1 MSDSSGLMAGK
12 KGLVM
17 GVANDRSLAWAI
29 SRAVH
34 AQGAEL
40 AFTHQGDA
48 LLKRVKPLAEGIGSD
63 LVLPCDV
70 TDDASVDAVFAEL
83 KSKWGKLDFLV
94 HAIAYSDK
102 EELKGKYL
110 DTTPENFSRTM
121 LISCYSFTAICQRA
135 QELMADGGSLVTLTY
150 AGSERVMPHYNVM
163 GVAKAALEASVRYL
177 AEDLGGQGIRVN
189 AISAGPMKTL
199 AASGIGDFRYILKWN
214 EYNSPLRRNVTGDD
228 VGGAGLYLL
237 SDLSSGVTGETH
249 HVDCGYNIVGMKAI
263 DAPDMTVSDGSEAA

>member
-40 AFTHQGDA
+40 AFTYQGDA
-48 LLKRVKPLAEGIGSD
+48 LLKRVRPLAEGIGSD

-70 TDDASVDAVFAEL
+70 SDDAGVDAVFAEL

-121 LISCYSFTAICQRA
+121 LISCYSFTAVCRRA
-135 QELMADGGSLVTLTY
+135 QELMTDGGSLVTLTY

-177 AEDLGGQGIRVN
+177 AEDLGGRGIRVN

-263 DAPDMTVSDGSEAA
+263 DAPDMTVSNGSEAA